1 MRSLVFAA
9 ILMTTGCGGSSG
21 EAPVAQSSQS
31 SKPKVAA
38 SMEIIPVSTDV
49 TVSSLTSITDNFN
62 TQDGLITAS
71 WGIPPSMGSDPSGAF
86 RMICGAGQVAYD
98 DPIVYPGQPG
108 KAHLH
113 QFYGNLAAGAN
124 STYTSLRTTGNSTCG
139 DPSNPAA
146 VNRSGYWMPAM
157 LDGAGN
163 VVKPEY
169 VAIYYKRL
177 PASDPRCTR
186 SNPGAEGDC
195 VGIPTGLRFITGY
208 NMATGTQD
216 AHPFFYCQNSDNGTI
231 KAVSSTLHDNISQV
245 IADCPVGARLTLN
258 ISAPD
263 CWDGKNLDTAD
274 HRSHVAFGSYVWD
287 AAKAQSYYRCDD
299 AHPYVMPQLAIIAFY
314 TVDANF
320 AANKWHLS
328 SDEMVPG
335 ALPGT
340 TFHADYWEAWSPTV
354 RDTWLASCING
365 HLNCAGGDLGNGTA
379 IKGMTVPSTQS
390 QLIALSTITGATTAT
405 ATGGTTATTGGT
417 TTTTTGGTTT
427 TTTGGT
433 TASTGGTTT
442 STGGTTATCKGR
454 AKKCSA

>member
-1 MRSLVFAA
+1 MLAA
-9 ILMTTGCGGSSG
+9 ILVTTGCGGSSS
-21 EAPVAQSSQS
+21 ESPAAQPQS
-31 SKPKVAA
+31 SKAMAVSA
-38 SMEIIPVSTDV
+38 MEVSALPVSTSIA
-49 TVSSLTSITDNFN
+49 VSSVTDIADNFN

-71 WGIPPSMGSDPSGAF
+71 WGIPPSMGSDPMGAF

-98 DPIVYPGQPG
+98 DPIAYPGQPG
-108 KAHLH
+108 KSHLH
-113 QFYGNLAAGAN
+113 QFYGNLSANAN
-124 STYTSLRTTGNSTCG
+124 STFTTLRTTGSSTCG
-139 DPSNPAA
+139 DPNNPAA

-177 PASDPRCTR
+177 PASDPKCTR
-186 SNPGAEGDC
+186 SNPGAVGDC

-216 AHPFFYCQNSDNGTI
+216 AHPFFYCQDSDDGTV
-231 KAVSSTLHDNISQV
+231 KAVSSALRDNISQV
-245 IADCPVGARLTLN
+245 ISSCPIGARLTLN

-287 AAKAQSYYRCDD
+287 ATRNQSYYRCDD
-299 AHPYVMPQLAIIAFY
+299 AHPYVMPQLAIMAFY

-335 ALPGT
+335 AAPGT
-340 TFHADYWEAWSPTV
+340 TFHADYLEGWSSTV
-354 RDTWLASCING
+354 RDTWLTNCING

-379 IKGMTVPSTQS
+379 IKGMTVPSTRS
-390 QLIALSTITGATTAT
+390 QLIALSTIPTAGGSTSTDTTS
-405 ATGGTTATTGGT
+405 GTGGT
-417 TTTTTGGTTT
+417 TTGTGGTTT
-427 TTTGGT
+427 G
-433 TASTGGTTT
+433 TGGTTT
-442 STGGTTATCKGR
+442 GTGTTTTTCKGKGR
-454 AKKCSA
+454 KCSA